1 VRAIR
6 TVTVLAVAGMSVCG
20 ATSLAS
26 EYMATTGDYGGVGL
40 LQTRNAR
47 LGEDGQFNVGVS
59 TVNPYNRIH
68 FTWQVLP
75 RLEATFRYS
84 ELAEFQ
90 QSVGVTVKDRG
101 ADFKFL
107 VLPESY
113 FGPAVA
119 VGVQDAIGTGT
130 FASEYVVLSKRFYDL
145 DVSFGMAWG
154 YAGTR
159 GDIRNP
165 LTYLSS
171 AFDQRD
177 SGQALGGVPLFG
189 QFMSGR
195 SVGLF
200 GGVEYHSPIKGLTF
214 KVELDAND
222 YSVEPGNVSVLQDSP
237 INIGMVYRPFNFL
250 EASVGFERGN
260 ELMFRLDLRANFQ
273 DPGIPNILDSPR
285 PTLKPRSSTPT
296 PGDDAKVQAGSF
308 PAAPSGVAT
317 QRTQLFNRAVTYAR
331 ICNGM
336 TVRSDGGPRLE
347 VVVEADRYVCELDPP
362 LLAARAARAS
372 AVAPESVVVSVV
384 RGGRTD
390 RQEYSIQQL
399 EQAVVDSI
407 FDLLAPFALIESV
420 SMTPGLVLVDIDRQV
435 PFQEREQA
443 ASNIREVLPWPAG
456 VMIRSP
462 AGGTQM
468 SITGAP
474 TSDVGPSDSLPSS
487 EQQSLAEQ
495 LPFEIPALRDALAA
509 GLDDAGLRL
518 EALQLENDEAVL
530 FVTPRRYRGAAKNVG
545 VAATVAANEL
555 PDYYE
560 TITIATTSGGVV
572 TNTVSILRKDLERS
586 VAEPG
591 VAEELFV
598 NIDRERQLSSVPG
611 DAINGQVRYPN
622 IGFSFSPALR
632 QHIGAPENFYLYQLW
647 LSFRARAQITRNVS
661 ATGILGADLYNNFH
675 RIERL
680 SNSGLPHV
688 RSDIR
693 EYLQQ
698 GENNIVQLHTDAI
711 WSPLKDVYARASVGY
726 LETMYGGISA
736 ELLFHEFSRPLAI
749 GFEANYVRQRE
760 YEQLFGFRDYQVFT
774 GHADFYYKLPFYN
787 MRGQVS
793 VGQYLA
799 GDRGATFELSREF
812 DTGIRLGAFATFT
825 NVSAEQFGEGSFDK
839 GIYMIIPFDIF
850 TLNSTRAAGGIS
862 FRPLTRDGG
871 QRLSSP
877 NRLYGIVEDGSL
889 DRLTRD
895 WDNLLR

>member
-1 VRAIR
+1 MRAIR

-20 ATSLAS
+20 ASSLAS
-26 EYMATTGDYGGVGL
+26 EYIATTGDYGGVGL

-107 VLPESY
+107 VLSEGY
-113 FGPAVA
+113 LRPALA

-130 FASEYVVLSKRFYDL
+130 FASEYVVLSKRLYDL

-165 LTYLSS
+165 LSYLSS
-171 AFDQRD
+171 AFDRRD

-195 SVGLF
+195 TVGLF

-222 YSVEPGNVSVLQDSP
+222 YSAEPGNVRVLQDSP
-237 INIGMVYRPFNFL
+237 FNIGMVYRPFNFL

-273 DPGIPNILDSPR
+273 EPGIPNILDSPR

-296 PGDDAKVQAGSF
+296 PSVDANVRAKSF
-308 PAAPSGVAT
+308 PRVPSGVDPLG
-317 QRTQLFNRAVTYAR
+317 TQLLDRAVTYQR

-336 TVRSDGGPRLE
+336 RVRPNGRTRLE
-347 VVVEADRYVCELDPP
+347 VVVDADRYVCELDSP

-372 AVAPESVVVSVV
+372 AVTPETVVVSVV
-384 RGGRTD
+384 RGGVAD

-399 EQAVVDSI
+399 EQVAVDSI
-407 FDLLAPFALIESV
+407 FDLLAPFALVESV
-420 SMTPGLVLVDIDRQV
+420 SMTPGLVLVDVDRQV
-435 PFQEREQA
+435 AYQAREQA
-443 ASNIREVLPWPAG
+443 ASNIGEALPWPAG
-456 VMIRSP
+456 VMIRGP
-462 AGGTQM
+462 AGGSQLAKT
-468 SITGAP
+468 SAP
-474 TSDVGPSDSLPSS
+474 TRTAAPSDPPPLTEP
-487 EQQSLAEQ
+487 
-495 LPFEIPALRDALAA
+495 LPFEVPKFRDALGASLDEA
-509 GLDDAGLRL
+509 GLLL
-518 EALQLENDEAVL
+518 EALQLKDDEAVL
-530 FVTPRRYRGAAKNVG
+530 FVTPRRYRGAATNIG
-545 VAATVAANEL
+545 IAATVAANEL
-555 PDYYE
+555 PDHYE
-560 TITIATTSGGVV
+560 TITIATTSSGVV

-586 VAEPG
+586 VTEPG

-598 NIDRERQLSSVPG
+598 NIDRERKMSSIPTDIV
-611 DAINGQVRYPN
+611 NGQAQYPN
-622 IGFSFSPALR
+622 IAFSFSPALR

-647 LSFRARAQITRNVS
+647 LRFRARAQITRNVS
-661 ATGILGADLYNNFH
+661 ATGILGADLYNNFD
-675 RIERL
+675 RIERV
-680 SNSGLPHV
+680 SNSVLPHV
-688 RSDIR
+688 RSDVR

-711 WSPLKDVYARASVGY
+711 WSPLKDVYARTSLGY

-736 ELLFHEFSRPLAI
+736 ELLFHEFSRPLAV

-774 GHADFYYKLPFYN
+774 GHADLYYKLPFYN
-787 MRGQVS
+787 MRGQIS

-812 DTGIRLGAFATFT
+812 DTGIRIGAFATFT

-839 GIYMIIPFDIF
+839 GIYMIVPFDIF

-871 QRLSSP
+871 QRLNTP
-877 NRLYGIVEDGSL
+877 NRLYGIIEDASL
-889 DRLTRD
+889 DRLSRD